1 MFPLLWGDAT
11 FLLLIPAFLLA
22 MYAQMKVQRTYN
34 KYSKVPAQ
42 SGYTGAQVARAL
54 LDANQLGHV
63 PIEITGGRLSDHY
76 DPGKRVLRLSPEVY
90 HGRSLASLGIAAH
103 EIGHAAQHA
112 KAYVPLAVRNSLVP
126 IANIG
131 SNLAF
136 PLFFIGLV
144 MQTGWLLDLGIILFA
159 VAVAFQIFTL
169 PVEFNASNRAMAM
182 LEGHG
187 YLARGEELQGARKV
201 LSAAALTYIAATA
214 VALLQL
220 VRLLLLRGRRND

>member
-1 MFPLLWGDAT
+1 MGPLYLGDVT

-22 MYAQMKVQRTYN
+22 MYAQMKVQGTYN
-34 KYSKVPAQ
+34 KYAKVPAQ
-42 SGYTGAQVARAL
+42 SGYTGAQMARAL
-54 LDANQLGHV
+54 LDANQLNNV
-63 PIEITGGRLSDHY
+63 AIEITNGRLSDHY
-76 DPGKRVLRLSPEVY
+76 DPGKKVLRLSPEVY
-90 HGRSLASLGIAAH
+90 HGKSLAALGIAAH

-112 KAYVPLAVRNSLVP
+112 NSYVPLAVRNSLVP

-131 SNLAF
+131 GNLAF
-136 PLFFIGLV
+136 PLFFIGLF
-144 MQTGWLLDLGIILFA
+144 MQSGWLVDLGVILFA
-159 VAVAFQIFTL
+159 AAVAFQLITL

-187 YLARGEELQGARKV
+187 YLSRGEELQGARKV

>member
-1 MFPLLWGDAT
+1 MMPFLWGDAT

-22 MYAQMKVQRTYN
+22 MYAQMKVQGTYN
-34 KYSKVPAQ
+34 KYSKIRAQ
-42 SGYTGAQVARAL
+42 SGYTGAQMARAL
-54 LDANQLGHV
+54 LDANKLGHV

-76 DPGKRVLRLSPEVY
+76 DPGKKVLRLSSEVY
-90 HGRSLASLGIAAH
+90 HGTSLASLGIAAH

-112 KAYVPLAVRNSLVP
+112 KAYIPLAARNSLVP

-159 VAVAFQIFTL
+159 AAVAFQLITL

-187 YLARGEELQGARKV
+187 YLTRGEELQGAKKV

>member
-1 MFPLLWGDAT
+1 MYPLLWGDAT
-11 FLLLIPAFLLA
+11 FLLVIPAFLLA
-22 MYAQMKVQRTYN
+22 IYAQMKVQGTYS
-34 KYSKVPAQ
+34 KYSKVAAR
-42 SGYTGAQVARAL
+42 SGYTGAQMARAL
-54 LDANQLGHV
+54 LDANQLSHV
-63 PIEITGGRLSDHY
+63 SIEITGGRLSDHY
-76 DPGKRVLRLSPEVY
+76 DPGEKVLRLSPEVY
-90 HGRSLASLGIAAH
+90 HGKSLAALGIAAH

-112 KAYVPLAVRNSLVP
+112 RAYVPLAIRNSLVP

-131 SNLAF
+131 SNMAF
-136 PLFFIGLV
+136 PLFFIGLL
-144 MQTGWLLDLGIILFA
+144 MQTGWLVDAGIILFA
-159 VAVAFQIFTL
+159 AAVAFQLFTL

-187 YLARGEELQGARKV
+187 YLSRGEELQGAKKV

>member
-1 MFPLLWGDAT
+1 MGPLYLGDVT

-22 MYAQMKVQRTYN
+22 MYAQMKVQGTYN
-34 KYSKVPAQ
+34 KYAKVPAQ
-42 SGYTGAQVARAL
+42 SGYTGAQMARAL
-54 LDANQLGHV
+54 LDANQLNNV
-63 PIEITGGRLSDHY
+63 AIEITNGRLSDHY
-76 DPGKRVLRLSPEVY
+76 DPGKKVLRLSPEVY
-90 HGRSLASLGIAAH
+90 HGKSLAALGIAAH

-112 KAYVPLAVRNSLVP
+112 NSYVPLAVRNSLVP

-131 SNLAF
+131 GNLAF
-136 PLFFIGLV
+136 PLFFIGLFI
-144 MQTGWLLDLGIILFA
+144 QSGWLVDLGVILFA
-159 VAVAFQIFTL
+159 AAVAFQLITL

-187 YLARGEELQGARKV
+187 YLSRVEELQGARKV

>member
-1 MFPLLWGDAT
+1 
-11 FLLLIPAFLLA
+11 
-22 MYAQMKVQRTYN
+22 MYAQMKVQGTYN
-34 KYSKVPAQ
+34 KYAKVPAQ
-42 SGYTGAQVARAL
+42 SGYTGAQMARAL
-54 LDANQLGHV
+54 LDANQLNNV
-63 PIEITGGRLSDHY
+63 AIEITNGRLSDHY
-76 DPGKRVLRLSPEVY
+76 DPGKKVLRLSPEVY
-90 HGRSLASLGIAAH
+90 HGKSLAALGIAAH

-112 KAYVPLAVRNSLVP
+112 NSYVPLAVRNSLVP

-131 SNLAF
+131 GNLAF
-136 PLFFIGLV
+136 PLFFIGLFI
-144 MQTGWLLDLGIILFA
+144 QSGWLVDLGVILFA
-159 VAVAFQIFTL
+159 AAVAFQLITL

-187 YLARGEELQGARKV
+187 YLSRGEELQGARKV

>member
-1 MFPLLWGDAT
+1 MGPLYLGDVT

-22 MYAQMKVQRTYN
+22 MYAQMKVQGTYN
-34 KYSKVPAQ
+34 KYAKVPAQ
-42 SGYTGAQVARAL
+42 SGYTGAQMARAL
-54 LDANQLGHV
+54 LDANQLNNV
-63 PIEITGGRLSDHY
+63 AIEITNGRLSDHY
-76 DPGKRVLRLSPEVY
+76 DPGKKVLRLSPEVY
-90 HGRSLASLGIAAH
+90 HGKSLAALGIAAH

-112 KAYVPLAVRNSLVP
+112 NSYVPLAVRNSLVP

-131 SNLAF
+131 GNLAF
-136 PLFFIGLV
+136 PLFFIGLFI
-144 MQTGWLLDLGIILFA
+144 QSGWLVDLGVILFA
-159 VAVAFQIFTL
+159 AAVAFQLITL

-187 YLARGEELQGARKV
+187 YLSRGEELQGARKV

>member
-1 MFPLLWGDAT
+1 MGPLYLGDVT

-22 MYAQMKVQRTYN
+22 MYAQMKVQGTYN
-34 KYSKVPAQ
+34 KYAKVPAQ
-42 SGYTGAQVARAL
+42 SGYTGAQMARAL
-54 LDANQLGHV
+54 LDANQLDNV
-63 PIEITGGRLSDHY
+63 AIEITNGRLSDHY
-76 DPGKRVLRLSPEVY
+76 DPGKKVLRLSPEVY
-90 HGRSLASLGIAAH
+90 HGKSLAALGIAAH

-112 KAYVPLAVRNSLVP
+112 NSYVPLAVRNSLVP

-131 SNLAF
+131 GNLAF
-136 PLFFIGLV
+136 PLFFIGLF
-144 MQTGWLLDLGIILFA
+144 MQSGWLVDLGVILFA
-159 VAVAFQIFTL
+159 AAVAFQLITL

-187 YLARGEELQGARKV
+187 YLSRGEELQGARKV

>member
-1 MFPLLWGDAT
+1 MMPLLWGDAT

-22 MYAQMKVQRTYN
+22 MYAQMKVQGTYN
-34 KYSKVPAQ
+34 KYAKVPAR
-42 SGYTGAQVARAL
+42 SGYTGAQMARAL

-63 PIEITGGRLSDHY
+63 SIEITGGRLSDHY
-76 DPGKRVLRLSPEVY
+76 DPGKKVLRLSPEVY
-90 HGRSLASLGIAAH
+90 HGTSLASLGIAAH

-112 KAYVPLAVRNSLVP
+112 KAYVPLAIRNSLVP

-136 PLFFIGLV
+136 PLFFIGLL

-159 VAVAFQIFTL
+159 AAVAFQLITL

-187 YLARGEELQGARKV
+187 YLTRGEELQGAKKV